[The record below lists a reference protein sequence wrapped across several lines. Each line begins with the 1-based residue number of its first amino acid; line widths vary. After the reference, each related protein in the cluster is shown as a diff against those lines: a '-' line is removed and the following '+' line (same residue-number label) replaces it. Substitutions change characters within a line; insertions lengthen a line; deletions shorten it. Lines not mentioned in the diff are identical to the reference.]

1 MVFRTFEQ
9 SFSIIKLSFLLLTKI
24 LTIMKIDK
32 IIQLLHAK
40 ILCGHHRISDDIANA
55 FSSDLMSDV
64 LTLDAENILLITGL
78 ANVQIIRTAEVAEIH
93 YLVIV
98 RNKKVSKDI
107 VDLATSLNMVLIE
120 SPYSMFK
127 ASGILYS
134 NGLNPL
140 Y

>member
-1 MVFRTFEQ
+1 
-9 SFSIIKLSFLLLTKI
+9 
-24 LTIMKIDK
+24 MKIDK
-32 IIQLLHAK
+32 IIRLLDAK
-40 ILCGHHRISDDIANA
+40 ILCGHHRISDEILNA

-64 LTLDAENILLITGL
+64 LTLDAENILLLTGL

-98 RNKKVSKDI
+98 RNKKVSDDI
-107 VDLATSLNMVLIE
+107 IELAKEHNMVLLE

-127 ASGILYS
+127 ASGVLYS
-134 NGLNPL
+134 NGLKPL

>member
-1 MVFRTFEQ
+1 
-9 SFSIIKLSFLLLTKI
+9 
-24 LTIMKIDK
+24 MKIEK
-32 IIQLLHAK
+32 IIQLLEAK
-40 ILCGHHRISDDIANA
+40 ILCGSHRISDDITNA

-107 VDLATSLNMVLIE
+107 VELAEALNMVLIE

-127 ASGILYS
+127 ASGILYA
-134 NGLNPL
+134 NGLNPI

>member
-1 MVFRTFEQ
+1 
-9 SFSIIKLSFLLLTKI
+9 
-24 LTIMKIDK
+24 MKIEKVVELLDGK
-32 IIQLLHAK
+32 II
-40 ILCGHHRISDDIANA
+40 CGHHRISDQISNA

-98 RNKKVSKDI
+98 RNKKVSNDI
-107 VDLATSLNMVLIE
+107 VELAKKLNMVLIE
-120 SPYSMFK
+120 SPFSMFK
-127 ASGILYS
+127 ASGILYTH
-134 NGLNPL
+134 GLKPL

>member
-1 MVFRTFEQ
+1 
-9 SFSIIKLSFLLLTKI
+9 
-24 LTIMKIDK
+24 MKIEK
-32 IIQLLHAK
+32 IIQLLKAK
-40 ILCGHHRISDDIANA
+40 ILCGHHRISDEITNA

-107 VDLATSLNMVLIE
+107 VELAESLNMVIIE

-127 ASGILYS
+127 ASGILYA
-134 NGLNPL
+134 NGLNPI

>member
-1 MVFRTFEQ
+1 
-9 SFSIIKLSFLLLTKI
+9 
-24 LTIMKIDK
+24 MKIEK
-32 IIQLLHAK
+32 ITQLLDAK
-40 ILCGHHRISDDIANA
+40 VLCGHHRISDDISKA

-64 LTLDAENILLITGL
+64 LTLDAENILLLTGL
-78 ANVQIIRTAEVAEIH
+78 ANIQTIRTAEVAEIH

-98 RNKKVSKDI
+98 RNKKVSDNI
-107 VDLATSLNMVLIE
+107 IELATALNMVLLE

-134 NGLNPL
+134 NGLKPL

>member
-1 MVFRTFEQ
+1 
-9 SFSIIKLSFLLLTKI
+9 
-24 LTIMKIDK
+24 MKIEK
-32 IIQLLHAK
+32 IIHLLDAK
-40 ILCGHHRISDDIANA
+40 IVCGENRISDEISNA

-93 YLVIV
+93 YLLIV
-98 RNKKVSKDI
+98 RNKKVSEDI
-107 VDLATSLNMVLIE
+107 VELAKTLNMVLIE

-127 ASGILYS
+127 ASGILYA

>member
-1 MVFRTFEQ
+1 
-9 SFSIIKLSFLLLTKI
+9 
-24 LTIMKIDK
+24 MKIEK
-32 IIQLLHAK
+32 IIQLLDAK
-40 ILCGHHRISDDIANA
+40 ILCGHHRISDEISNA

-64 LTLDAENILLITGL
+64 LTLDAENILLLTGL

-98 RNKKVSKDI
+98 RNKKVSDNI
-107 VDLATSLNMVLIE
+107 IELAKAHNMVLLE
-120 SPYSMFK
+120 SPFSMFK

-134 NGLNPL
+134 NGLKPL

>member
-1 MVFRTFEQ
+1 
-9 SFSIIKLSFLLLTKI
+9 
-24 LTIMKIDK
+24 MKIEK
-32 IIQLLHAK
+32 IVELLDAK
-40 ILCGHHRISDDIANA
+40 ILCGNQRISDDISNA

-64 LTLDAENILLITGL
+64 LTLDAENILLLTGL

-98 RNKKVSKDI
+98 RNKKVSGDI
-107 VDLATSLNMVLIE
+107 IEMADELNMVLIE

-127 ASGILYS
+127 ASGILYA

-140 Y
+140 F

>member
-1 MVFRTFEQ
+1 
-9 SFSIIKLSFLLLTKI
+9 
-24 LTIMKIDK
+24 MKIER
-32 IIQLLHAK
+32 IVQLLDAN
-40 ILCGHHRISDDIANA
+40 ILCGHHRISEEISHA

-64 LTLDAENILLITGL
+64 LTLDAENILLVTGL
-78 ANVQIIRTAEVAEIH
+78 ANVQIIRTAEVADIH

-98 RNKKVSKDI
+98 RNKKISKDI
-107 VDLATSLNMVLIE
+107 IELAEGLNMVVIE

-134 NGLNPL
+134 HGLKPL

>member
-1 MVFRTFEQ
+1 
-9 SFSIIKLSFLLLTKI
+9 
-24 LTIMKIDK
+24 MKIDK
-32 IIQLLHAK
+32 IIQLLDAQV
-40 ILCGHHRISDDIANA
+40 ICGHHRLSDDISTA

-64 LTLDAENILLITGL
+64 LTLDTENLLLLTGL

-93 YLVIV
+93 HLVIV
-98 RNKKVSKDI
+98 RNKKVNDEI
-107 VDLATSLNMVLIE
+107 VELANSLNMVILE

-134 NGLNPL
+134 SGLQPI

>member
-1 MVFRTFEQ
+1 
-9 SFSIIKLSFLLLTKI
+9 
-24 LTIMKIDK
+24 MKIEN
-32 IIQLLHAK
+32 IIQLLDAK
-40 ILCGHHRISDDIANA
+40 IVCGSHRISDDISYA

-64 LTLDAENILLITGL
+64 LTLDAENMLLITGL

-93 YLVIV
+93 HLVIV
-98 RNKKVSKDI
+98 RNKKVSE
-107 VDLATSLNMVLIE
+107 DLVELANELNMILIE

-127 ASGILYS
+127 ASGILYA

>member
-1 MVFRTFEQ
+1 MMDIAQVVQ
-9 SFSIIKLSFLLLTKI
+9 LL
-24 LTIMKIDK
+24 DAK
-32 IIQLLHAK
+32 II
-40 ILCGHHRISDDIANA
+40 CGQERISDTIAHA

-64 LTLDAENILLITGL
+64 LTLDAENLLLITGL

-93 YLVIV
+93 HLVIV
-98 RNKKVSKDI
+98 RNKKISEEI
-107 VDLATSLNMVLIE
+107 VNLAAKLNMVIIE

-134 NGLNPL
+134 HGLNPI

>member
-1 MVFRTFEQ
+1 
-9 SFSIIKLSFLLLTKI
+9 
-24 LTIMKIDK
+24 MKIEK
-32 IIQLLHAK
+32 IIQLLEAK
-40 ILCGHHRISDDIANA
+40 ILCGNHRISDDITNA

-98 RNKKVSKDI
+98 RNKKVSKEI
-107 VDLATSLNMVLIE
+107 VELAEALNMVLIE

-127 ASGILYS
+127 ASGILYA
-134 NGLNPL
+134 NGLNPI

>member
-1 MVFRTFEQ
+1 
-9 SFSIIKLSFLLLTKI
+9 
-24 LTIMKIDK
+24 MKIDK
-32 IIQLLHAK
+32 ISQLLDAN
-40 ILCGHHRISDDIANA
+40 IICGQQRISDEISHA

-93 YLVIV
+93 HLVVV
-98 RNKKVSKDI
+98 RNKKVSANI
-107 VDLATSLNMVLIE
+107 VELATSLNMVIIE

-127 ASGILYS
+127 ASGILYTH
-134 NGLNPL
+134 GLKPL

>member
-1 MVFRTFEQ
+1 
-9 SFSIIKLSFLLLTKI
+9 
-24 LTIMKIDK
+24 MKIEK
-32 IIQLLHAK
+32 IIQLLDAE
-40 ILCGHHRISDDIANA
+40 IVCGENRISDEISNA

-93 YLVIV
+93 YLLIV
-98 RNKKVSKDI
+98 RNKKVSEDI
-107 VDLATSLNMVLIE
+107 VELAKTLNMVLIE

-127 ASGILYS
+127 ASGILYA

>member
-1 MVFRTFEQ
+1 
-9 SFSIIKLSFLLLTKI
+9 
-24 LTIMKIDK
+24 MKIEK
-32 IIQLLHAK
+32 IIQLLDAK
-40 ILCGHHRISDDIANA
+40 ILCGHHRISDEISNA

-64 LTLDAENILLITGL
+64 LTLDAENIILLTGL

-98 RNKKVSKDI
+98 RNKKVSDNI
-107 VDLATSLNMVLIE
+107 VELATALNMVLLE

-134 NGLNPL
+134 NGLKPL

>member
-1 MVFRTFEQ
+1 
-9 SFSIIKLSFLLLTKI
+9 
-24 LTIMKIDK
+24 MKIEK
-32 IIQLLHAK
+32 IIQLLDAK
-40 ILCGHHRISDDIANA
+40 IVCGENRISDEISNA

-93 YLVIV
+93 YLLIV
-98 RNKKVSKDI
+98 RNKKVSEDI
-107 VDLATSLNMVLIE
+107 VELAKTLNMVLIE

-127 ASGILYS
+127 ASGILYA

>member
-1 MVFRTFEQ
+1 
-9 SFSIIKLSFLLLTKI
+9 
-24 LTIMKIDK
+24 MKIEK
-32 IIQLLHAK
+32 IIQLLDAK
-40 ILCGHHRISDDIANA
+40 ILCGHHRISDEISNA

-64 LTLDAENILLITGL
+64 LTLDAENILLLTGL

-98 RNKKVSKDI
+98 RNKKISDNI
-107 VDLATSLNMVLIE
+107 IELATALNMVLLE

-134 NGLNPL
+134 NGLKPL

>member
-1 MVFRTFEQ
+1 MKIE
-9 SFSIIKLSFLLLTKI
+9 SIIRLL
-24 LTIMKIDK
+24 D
-32 IIQLLHAK
+32 ANV
-40 ILCGHHRISDDIANA
+40 LCGHQRISDDISCA

-93 YLVIV
+93 HLVIV
-98 RNKKVSKDI
+98 RNKKVSNDI
-107 VDLATSLNMVLIE
+107 VELATSLNMVLIE

-127 ASGILYS
+127 ASGILFA
-134 NGLNPL
+134 NGLNPI

>member
-1 MVFRTFEQ
+1 
-9 SFSIIKLSFLLLTKI
+9 
-24 LTIMKIDK
+24 MKIEK
-32 IIQLLHAK
+32 IVDLLDAN
-40 ILCGHHRISDDIANA
+40 ILCGHHRVSEEITHA

-64 LTLDAENILLITGL
+64 LTLESENILLLTGL
-78 ANVQIIRTAEVAEIH
+78 ANVQIIRTAEVADIH

-98 RNKKVSKDI
+98 RNKKVSESI
-107 VDLATSLNMVLIE
+107 VDLAAGLNMVVIE

-134 NGLNPL
+134 HGLKPI

>member
-1 MVFRTFEQ
+1 
-9 SFSIIKLSFLLLTKI
+9 
-24 LTIMKIDK
+24 MKIEK
-32 IIQLLHAK
+32 IIQLLDAK
-40 ILCGHHRISDDIANA
+40 ILCGQNRINDDISNA

-98 RNKKVSKDI
+98 RNKKVSDDI
-107 VDLATSLNMVLIE
+107 VKLAAELNMVLVE

-127 ASGILYS
+127 ASGILYAH
-134 NGLNPL
+134 GLKPI

>member
-1 MVFRTFEQ
+1 MKIEE
-9 SFSIIKLSFLLLTKI
+9 IIKLL
-24 LTIMKIDK
+24 D
-32 IIQLLHAK
+32 AK
-40 ILCGHHRISDDIANA
+40 VLCGRHRISDDITNA

-64 LTLDAENILLITGL
+64 LTLDTENILLITGL

-98 RNKKVSKDI
+98 RNKKVSQNI
-107 VDLATSLNMVLIE
+107 VDLATTLNMVLIE

-127 ASGILYS
+127 ASGILYA
-134 NGLNPL
+134 NGLNPI

>member
-1 MVFRTFEQ
+1 
-9 SFSIIKLSFLLLTKI
+9 
-24 LTIMKIDK
+24 MKVERIV
-32 IIQLLHAK
+32 QLLNAK
-40 ILCGHHRISDDIANA
+40 ILCGDNRISDDIQTA

-98 RNKKVSKDI
+98 RNKKVSQDI
-107 VDLATSLNMVLIE
+107 IKLGTELNMVLIE
-120 SPYSMFK
+120 SPFSMFK
-127 ASGILYS
+127 ASGILYKH
-134 NGLNPL
+134 GLNPL